1 MIYLEELKRYPVVH
15 GTSDRRTKMDDF
27 LKEISAAD
35 LPLAKLEQVHKGKVA
50 KVTSKTDLS
59 SKISGCDGAI
69 TNIKG
74 VALMVLTADCL
85 PIFLY
90 DPAKHAIGIAH
101 AGWRSTLDGIAK
113 NVVNVMKAEF
123 RSDPGKILV
132 GFGPAIRQCC
142 YEVNREFLVHFPDS
156 VVKMAHKYYF
166 DLAGENAEQLLS
178 AGIISKNMFDCSI
191 CTSCRSD
198 EFFCY
203 RKEKENAGRMASV
216 IMLK

>member
-1 MIYLEELKRYPVVH
+1 MVYLEELTKYPIVH
-15 GTSDRRTKMDDF
+15 GVSTRRTKIEDF
-27 LKEISAAD
+27 LKELGVAD
-35 LPLAKLEQVHKGKVA
+35 LPLASLEQVHKGVVVR
-50 KVTSKTDLS
+50 VTSKTNLS
-59 SKISGCDGAI
+59 SKIKGCDGAI
-69 TNIKG
+69 TNARDI
-74 VALMVLTADCL
+74 ALMVLTADCL
-85 PIFLY
+85 PVFLY
-90 DPAKHAIGIAH
+90 DPDKNAVGIAH

-113 NVVNVMKAEF
+113 NIVNAMKLEF
-123 RSDPGKILV
+123 KSDPAKILV

-178 AGIISKNMFDCSI
+178 VGVISKNMFDCGI

-198 EFFCY
+198 EFYCY
-203 RKEKENAGRMASV
+203 RKEQDKTARMASV